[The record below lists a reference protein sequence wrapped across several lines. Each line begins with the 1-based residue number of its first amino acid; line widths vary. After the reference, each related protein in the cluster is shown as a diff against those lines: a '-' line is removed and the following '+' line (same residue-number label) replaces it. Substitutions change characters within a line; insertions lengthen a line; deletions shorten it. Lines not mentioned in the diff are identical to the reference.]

1 MSQIMGLPAD
11 KLLEEYTPG
20 EKMAYTYNSG
30 YQAAV
35 ADTMKLIVKRW
46 DYCFKELNWGSWDES
61 MSPHKA
67 IAKFAGGLY
76 DEVKALLE
84 DKQEGQS
91 IDGGL

>member
-35 ADTMKLIVKRW
+35 SDVLEIVCKKVRG
-46 DYCFKELNWGSWDES
+46 DQLPPLVAS
-61 MSPHKA
+61 
-67 IAKFAGGLY
+67 IR
-76 DEVKALLE
+76 ALLE
-84 DKQEGQS
+84 DKS
-91 IDGGL
+91 